1 MADGK
6 DQREQRVG
14 ASPANQQPIW
24 VWAWCWGSHTPW
36 NFPSDIGSGED
47 AFLCGLQPIPSRGR
61 ESRVTGGGGMQK
73 GETGFSGAL
82 WSGGTPLPQL
92 LDKGWKE
99 TVGRG
104 QGQSLFPFSL
114 PKQGSKGHHPSKINK
129 CLKRKTP
136 HLQLFPLSLSAIPS
150 SPLPEAPEN
159 NGGTTNE
166 EEYLDLQK

>member
-1 MADGK
+1 MAEGK

-99 TVGRG
+99 TVGREPYKPLACFLG
-104 QGQSLFPFSL
+104 GFSFSFFYSFHLFFPFSL
-114 PKQGSKGHHPSKINK
+114 YFKI
-129 CLKRKTP
+129 
-136 HLQLFPLSLSAIPS
+136 FF
-150 SPLPEAPEN
+150 
-159 NGGTTNE
+159 
-166 EEYLDLQK
+166 